1 MGEGIVDSQL
11 TQQHYWLI
19 LEQMKS
25 GIQNTDQVPL
35 IGDRDYEM
43 PSHYVNQLSN
53 ILNYPVNMYFV
64 EWQDESQIH
73 LNGIVSLFK
82 MHFPCDVH
90 LTNLRTQTERE
101 LPLFPSQRALM
112 VVHRQATSCK
122 VHGIGNF
129 CPNERGFDAN
139 GLNLFN
145 GITLDSVHQTSLTGI
160 QQHNQITHFDSVFV
174 EPMDMLSFN
183 LTFV

>member
-25 GIQNTDQVPL
+25 GMQNTDQVPP
-35 IGDRDYEM
+35 IGNRDYEM

-64 EWQDESQIH
+64 ERQDESQIN
-73 LNGIVSLFK
+73 LNGMVSLFK

-101 LPLFPSQRALM
+101 LPLFPSQRVLM
-112 VVHRQATSCK
+112 VVHRQASSCK
-122 VHGIGNF
+122 IHGIGHF
-129 CPNERGFDAN
+129 CSNERGFDAH

-145 GITLDSVHQTSLTGI
+145 NITLDSVHQTSLTGI
-160 QQHNQITHFDSVFV
+160 QQYNQITQFNSVFV
-174 EPMDMLSFN
+174 EPMDMMSFN